1 MILAPVSGSRL
12 MALAGQTSSHMAVSH
27 CMQVEGTNSSWPS
40 NWDLTT
46 RILDRSGL
54 HSFMLRSEQ
63 ATSHI

>member
-1 MILAPVSGSRL
+1 
-12 MALAGQTSSHMAVSH
+12 MAVSH
-27 CMQVEGTNSSWPS
+27 CMQVDGTNSSWPS

-63 ATSHI
+63 ATSHIWQPLHLSALMIIT